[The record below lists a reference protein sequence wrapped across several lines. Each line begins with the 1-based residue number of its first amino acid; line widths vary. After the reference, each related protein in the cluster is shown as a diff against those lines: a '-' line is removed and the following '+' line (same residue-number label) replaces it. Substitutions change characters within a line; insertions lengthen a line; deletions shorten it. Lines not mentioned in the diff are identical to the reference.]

1 MELLISNS
9 YGARSI
15 TCDRHI
21 PELLKCFFSVTN
33 VRPATETDRSSCDM
47 FSRECSRCSA
57 ERYLE
62 ELPAKV
68 RAALESP
75 NLAHTRFRRGA
86 VYIYH
91 RDRTSPSGV
100 LLAEECDE
108 KLFDSIFAELRAAG
122 KVSSSASPL
131 SPTEGLRR

>member
-21 PELLKCFFSVTN
+21 PELLKCFF
-33 VRPATETDRSSCDM
+33 TETDRSSCDM